1 MNMNFNFNNPTN
13 LIFGS
18 GRLNELGDQISAK
31 RTSGALGNKAL
42 LLISS
47 GNSVKNTEILERYGS
62 S

>member
-18 GRLNELGDQISAK
+18 GRLNELGDQIRKENK
-31 RTSGALGNKAL
+31 RSWLGNKAL

-47 GNSVKNTEILERYGS
+47 GNSR
-62 S
+62 